1 MCRCKCT
8 LSRMPVLQKAQYIH
22 TFVPKGNL
30 MQPVHLLACF
40 LLSIAAFGLVPPR
53 ALCGAPLWRL
63 RGPVGLP
70 FSSRRLIFPGGA
82 PLKSGLVAVRRS
94 GLSLKRGLSPPP
106 RSIPL
111 HTAGGTPAREYGP
124 DGGTEMDR

>member
-1 MCRCKCT
+1 MKHEFT
-8 LSRMPVLQKAQYIH
+8 VDKLPVYHYAH
-22 TFVPKGNL
+22 TFIPSLFIPKVAHREEMYNFT
-30 MQPVHLLACF
+30 VN
-40 LLSIAAFGLVPPR
+40 SFGVIPPR

-70 FSSRRLIFPGGA
+70 FSSRRLIFPGGG
-82 PLKSGLVAVRRS
+82 PLRSGLVAVRRS
-94 GLSLKRGLSPPP
+94 GLSRRRGLSPPP

-124 DGGTEMDR
+124 EAGTEIDKWMD